1 MHITT
6 ASQNCQALFSK
17 IIIKKEVDIP
27 GQRWYYNSINR
38 SKRAGLRQARGREKL
53 LRATGWPNSDLNS
66 AQNNPMIS
74 MTYKRFLSN
83 TGPLLTS

>member
-17 IIIKKEVDIP
+17 IIVKKEVDIP

-38 SKRAGLRQARGREKL
+38 SKRARLRQAEGEK
-53 LRATGWPNSDLNS
+53 N
-66 AQNNPMIS
+66 
-74 MTYKRFLSN
+74 F
-83 TGPLLTS
+83 